1 MNEILTVSQLNR
13 YVKSLLDGDFR
24 LRDLF
29 LRGEISNYTRHY
41 RSGHLYFT
49 LKEGGSAV
57 KAVMF
62 AGYAQELAFEPE
74 NGMAVILRCSV
85 SLYERDGSYQIYV
98 YEMQPDGRGALQVA
112 FEQLYR
118 KLQVQG
124 LFDETNKKPIPRFAQ
139 RIGVVTSETGAALQ
153 DILNILSRRCP
164 MAQVVFAPAL
174 VQGREAP
181 DSLIAALQALDEW
194 GKCDVI
200 IIGRGGGSM
209 EDLWC
214 FNDERL
220 VRQIVACHTPI
231 ISAVGHE
238 TDFTLCDYAADLRA
252 PTPSAAAELAS
263 VKMEQLEERLEILAD
278 RTKRAA
284 GHYLAQKEQQLQR
297 LSLQLTHLTPERR
310 LQEYAEKLQNLWNM
324 IQSSEKS
331 VIIKKQEAL
340 RLQSARLQALD
351 PMARL
356 AGGYSMVLKDGRVLS
371 SVQQVQKGDSLQ
383 VRLHD
388 GVLRVV
394 TEQVTPLKECEKC
407 RKNKTLKSICRSWRK
422 SQKSWSRAISI
433 WTSR

>member
-13 YVKSLLDGDFR
+13 YVKSVLDGDFR

-164 MAQVVFAPAL
+164 MAQVVLAPAL

-284 GHYLAQKEQQLQR
+284 GHCLAQKEQQLQR
-297 LSLQLTHLTPERR
+297 LSLQLAHLTPERR

-371 SVQQVQKGDSLQ
+371 SIQQVQEGDHLQ
-383 VRLHD
+383 VRLYD
-388 GVLRVV
+388 GTLRVL
-394 TEQVTPLKECEKC
+394 TEEVTPLKECEKC
-407 RKNKTLKSICRSWRK
+407 RKN
-422 SQKSWSRAISI
+422 
-433 WTSR
+433 

>member
-1 MNEILTVSQLNR
+1 MVSVLNEILTVSQLNR
-13 YVKSLLDGDFR
+13 YVKSVLDGDFR

-164 MAQVVFAPAL
+164 MAQVVLAPAL

-284 GHYLAQKEQQLQR
+284 GHCLAQKEQQLQR

-331 VIIKKQEAL
+331 VIIKNRRHCDCSPRAC
-340 RLQSARLQALD
+340 RLWIRW
-351 PMARL
+351 
-356 AGGYSMVLKDGRVLS
+356 RVWPA
-371 SVQQVQKGDSLQ
+371 D
-383 VRLHD
+383 
-388 GVLRVV
+388 
-394 TEQVTPLKECEKC
+394 TAWC
-407 RKNKTLKSICRSWRK
+407 
-422 SQKSWSRAISI
+422 
-433 WTSR
+433 

>member
-1 MNEILTVSQLNR
+1 MVSVLNEILTVSQLNR

-284 GHYLAQKEQQLQR
+284 GHCLAQKEQQLQR
-297 LSLQLTHLTPERR
+297 LSLQLAHLTPERR

-371 SVQQVQKGDSLQ
+371 SIQQVQEGDHLQ

-388 GVLRVV
+388 GTLRVL
-394 TEQVTPLKECEKC
+394 TEEVTPLKECEKC
-407 RKNKTLKSICRSWRK
+407 RKN
-422 SQKSWSRAISI
+422 
-433 WTSR
+433 

>member
-13 YVKSLLDGDFR
+13 YVKSVLDGDFR

-57 KAVMF
+57 KAMMF
-62 AGYAQELAFEPE
+62 AGYAQKLAFEPE

-263 VKMEQLEERLEILAD
+263 VKMEELEERLEILAD

-356 AGGYSMVLKDGRVLS
+356 AGGYSIVLKDGRVLS
-371 SVQQVQKGDSLQ
+371 SIQQVQEGDHLQ

-388 GVLRVV
+388 GTLRVV
-394 TEQVTPLKECEKC
+394 TEEVTPLKECEKC
-407 RKNKTLKSICRSWRK
+407 RKN
-422 SQKSWSRAISI
+422 
-433 WTSR
+433 

>member
-49 LKEGGSAV
+49 LKEGGSVV

-164 MAQVVFAPAL
+164 MAQVVLAPAL

-284 GHYLAQKEQQLQR
+284 GHCLAQKEQQLQR
-297 LSLQLTHLTPERR
+297 LSLQLAHLTPERR

-371 SVQQVQKGDSLQ
+371 SIQQVQEGDHLQ

-388 GVLRVV
+388 GTLRVL
-394 TEQVTPLKECEKC
+394 TEEVTPLKECEKC
-407 RKNKTLKSICRSWRK
+407 RKN
-422 SQKSWSRAISI
+422 
-433 WTSR
+433 

>member
-284 GHYLAQKEQQLQR
+284 GHCLAQKEQQLQR
-297 LSLQLTHLTPERR
+297 LSLQLAHLTPERR

-356 AGGYSMVLKDGRVLS
+356 AGGYSIVLKDGRVLS
-371 SVQQVQKGDSLQ
+371 SIQQVQEGDHLQ

-388 GVLRVV
+388 GTLRVL
-394 TEQVTPLKECEKC
+394 TEEVTPLKECEKC
-407 RKNKTLKSICRSWRK
+407 RKN
-422 SQKSWSRAISI
+422 
-433 WTSR
+433 

>member
-49 LKEGGSAV
+49 LKEGGSVV

-164 MAQVVFAPAL
+164 MAQVVLAPAL

-263 VKMEQLEERLEILAD
+263 VKMEQLEERLEILED

-284 GHYLAQKEQQLQR
+284 GHCLAQKEQQLQR
-297 LSLQLTHLTPERR
+297 LSLQLAHLTPERR

-371 SVQQVQKGDSLQ
+371 SIQQAQEGDHLQ

-388 GVLRVV
+388 GTLRVL
-394 TEQVTPLKECEKC
+394 TEEVTPLKECEKC
-407 RKNKTLKSICRSWRK
+407 RKN
-422 SQKSWSRAISI
+422 
-433 WTSR
+433 

>member
-1 MNEILTVSQLNR
+1 MVSVLNEILTVSQLNR

-284 GHYLAQKEQQLQR
+284 GHCLAQKEQQLQR
-297 LSLQLTHLTPERR
+297 LSLQLAHLTPERR

-371 SVQQVQKGDSLQ
+371 SIQQAQEGDHLQ

-388 GVLRVV
+388 GTLRVL
-394 TEQVTPLKECEKC
+394 TEEVTPLKEYEKC
-407 RKNKTLKSICRSWRK
+407 RKN
-422 SQKSWSRAISI
+422 
-433 WTSR
+433 

>member
-1 MNEILTVSQLNR
+1 MVSVLNEILTVSQLNR

-62 AGYAQELAFEPE
+62 AGYEQELAFEPE

-85 SLYERDGSYQIYV
+85 YLYERDGNYQIYV

-164 MAQVVFAPAL
+164 MAQVVLAPAL

-356 AGGYSMVLKDGRVLS
+356 AGGYSMVLKDGCVLS
-371 SVQQVQKGDSLQ
+371 SIQQVQEGDHLQ

-388 GVLRVV
+388 GTLRVV
-394 TEQVTPLKECEKC
+394 TEEVTPLKECEKC
-407 RKNKTLKSICRSWRK
+407 RKN
-422 SQKSWSRAISI
+422 
-433 WTSR
+433 

>member
-1 MNEILTVSQLNR
+1 MVSVLNEILTVSQLNR
-13 YVKSLLDGDFR
+13 YVKSVLDGDFR

-284 GHYLAQKEQQLQR
+284 GHCLAQKEQQLQR
-297 LSLQLTHLTPERR
+297 LSLQLAHLTPERR

-371 SVQQVQKGDSLQ
+371 SIQQVQEGDHLQ

-388 GVLRVV
+388 GTLRVL
-394 TEQVTPLKECEKC
+394 TEEVTPLKECEKC
-407 RKNKTLKSICRSWRK
+407 RKN
-422 SQKSWSRAISI
+422 
-433 WTSR
+433 

>member
-1 MNEILTVSQLNR
+1 MVSVLNEILTVSQLNR

-49 LKEGGSAV
+49 LKEGGSVV

-164 MAQVVFAPAL
+164 MAQVVLAPAL

-200 IIGRGGGSM
+200 IIGRGGGSI

-371 SVQQVQKGDSLQ
+371 SIQQAQEGDHLQ

-388 GVLRVV
+388 GTLRVL
-394 TEQVTPLKECEKC
+394 TEEVTPLKECEKC
-407 RKNKTLKSICRSWRK
+407 RKN
-422 SQKSWSRAISI
+422 
-433 WTSR
+433 

>member
-1 MNEILTVSQLNR
+1 MVSVLNEILTVSQLNR

-49 LKEGGSAV
+49 LKEGGSVV

-371 SVQQVQKGDSLQ
+371 SIQQAQEGDHLQ

-388 GVLRVV
+388 GTLRVL
-394 TEQVTPLKECEKC
+394 TEEVTPLKECEKC
-407 RKNKTLKSICRSWRK
+407 RKN
-422 SQKSWSRAISI
+422 
-433 WTSR
+433 

>member
-1 MNEILTVSQLNR
+1 MVSVLNEILTVSQLNR

-85 SLYERDGSYQIYV
+85 SLYERDGNYQIYV

-371 SVQQVQKGDSLQ
+371 SIQQAQEGDHLQ

-388 GVLRVV
+388 GTLRVL
-394 TEQVTPLKECEKC
+394 TEEVTPLKECEKC
-407 RKNKTLKSICRSWRK
+407 RKN
-422 SQKSWSRAISI
+422 
-433 WTSR
+433 

>member
-1 MNEILTVSQLNR
+1 MVSVLNEILTVSQLNR

-263 VKMEQLEERLEILAD
+263 VKMEELEERLEILAD

-284 GHYLAQKEQQLQR
+284 GHCLAQKEQQLQR

-371 SVQQVQKGDSLQ
+371 SIQQVQEGDHLQ

-388 GVLRVV
+388 GTLRVL
-394 TEQVTPLKECEKC
+394 TEEVTPLKECEKC
-407 RKNKTLKSICRSWRK
+407 RKN
-422 SQKSWSRAISI
+422 
-433 WTSR
+433 

>member
-1 MNEILTVSQLNR
+1 MVSVLNEILTVSQLNR

-284 GHYLAQKEQQLQR
+284 GHCLAQKEQQLQR

-371 SVQQVQKGDSLQ
+371 SIQQAQEGDHLQ

-388 GVLRVV
+388 GTLRVL
-394 TEQVTPLKECEKC
+394 TEEVTPLKECGKC
-407 RKNKTLKSICRSWRK
+407 RKN
-422 SQKSWSRAISI
+422 
-433 WTSR
+433 

>member
-24 LRDLF
+24 LWDLF

-263 VKMEQLEERLEILAD
+263 VKMEELEERLEILAD

-284 GHYLAQKEQQLQR
+284 GHCLAQKEQQLQR
-297 LSLQLTHLTPERR
+297 LSLQLAHLTPERR

-371 SVQQVQKGDSLQ
+371 SIQQVQEGDHLQ

-388 GVLRVV
+388 GTLRVL
-394 TEQVTPLKECEKC
+394 TEEVTPLKECEKC
-407 RKNKTLKSICRSWRK
+407 RKN
-422 SQKSWSRAISI
+422 
-433 WTSR
+433 

>member
-98 YEMQPDGRGALQVA
+98 YEMQPDGRGALEVA

-284 GHYLAQKEQQLQR
+284 GHCLAQKEQQLQR
-297 LSLQLTHLTPERR
+297 LSLQLAHLTPERR

-371 SVQQVQKGDSLQ
+371 SIQQVQEGDHLQ

-388 GVLRVV
+388 GTLRVL
-394 TEQVTPLKECEKC
+394 TEEVTPLKECEKC
-407 RKNKTLKSICRSWRK
+407 RKN
-422 SQKSWSRAISI
+422 
-433 WTSR
+433 

>member
-85 SLYERDGSYQIYV
+85 SLYERDGNYQIYV

-164 MAQVVFAPAL
+164 MAQVVLAPAL

-371 SVQQVQKGDSLQ
+371 SIQQAQEGDHLQ

-388 GVLRVV
+388 GTLRVV

-407 RKNKTLKSICRSWRK
+407 RKN
-422 SQKSWSRAISI
+422 
-433 WTSR
+433 

>member
-49 LKEGGSAV
+49 LKEGGSVV

-85 SLYERDGSYQIYV
+85 SLYERDGNYQIYV

-263 VKMEQLEERLEILAD
+263 VKMEELEERLEILAD

-284 GHYLAQKEQQLQR
+284 GHCLAQKEQQLQR

-371 SVQQVQKGDSLQ
+371 SIQQAQEGDHLQ

-388 GVLRVV
+388 GTLRVL
-394 TEQVTPLKECEKC
+394 TEEVTPLKECEKC
-407 RKNKTLKSICRSWRK
+407 RKN
-422 SQKSWSRAISI
+422 
-433 WTSR
+433 

>member
-49 LKEGGSAV
+49 LKEGGSVV

-74 NGMAVILRCSV
+74 NGMSVILRCSV

-164 MAQVVFAPAL
+164 MAQVVLAPAL

-284 GHYLAQKEQQLQR
+284 GHCLAQKEQQLQR
-297 LSLQLTHLTPERR
+297 LSLQLAHLTPERR

-356 AGGYSMVLKDGRVLS
+356 AGGYSMVLKAGRVLS
-371 SVQQVQKGDSLQ
+371 SIQQVQEGDHLQ

-388 GVLRVV
+388 GTLRVL
-394 TEQVTPLKECEKC
+394 TEEVTPLKECEKC
-407 RKNKTLKSICRSWRK
+407 RKN
-422 SQKSWSRAISI
+422 
-433 WTSR
+433 

>member
-1 MNEILTVSQLNR
+1 MVSVLNEILTVSQLNR

-356 AGGYSMVLKDGRVLS
+356 AGGYSIVLKDGRVLS
-371 SVQQVQKGDSLQ
+371 SIQQVQEGDHLQ

-388 GVLRVV
+388 GTLRVL
-394 TEQVTPLKECEKC
+394 TEEVTPLKECEKC
-407 RKNKTLKSICRSWRK
+407 RKN
-422 SQKSWSRAISI
+422 
-433 WTSR
+433 

>member
-284 GHYLAQKEQQLQR
+284 GHCLAQKEQQLQR

-310 LQEYAEKLQNLWNM
+310 LQEYAEKLQNLWYM

-371 SVQQVQKGDSLQ
+371 SIQQAQEGDHLQ

-388 GVLRVV
+388 GTLRVL
-394 TEQVTPLKECEKC
+394 TEEVTPLKECEKC
-407 RKNKTLKSICRSWRK
+407 RKN
-422 SQKSWSRAISI
+422 
-433 WTSR
+433 

>member
-1 MNEILTVSQLNR
+1 MVSVLNEILTVSQLNR
-13 YVKSLLDGDFR
+13 YVKSVLDGDFR

-164 MAQVVFAPAL
+164 MAQVVLAPAL

-263 VKMEQLEERLEILAD
+263 VKMEELEERLEILAD

-284 GHYLAQKEQQLQR
+284 GHCLAQKEQQLQR

-371 SVQQVQKGDSLQ
+371 SIQQAQEGDHLQ

-388 GVLRVV
+388 GTLRVL
-394 TEQVTPLKECEKC
+394 TEEVTPLKECEKC
-407 RKNKTLKSICRSWRK
+407 RKN
-422 SQKSWSRAISI
+422 
-433 WTSR
+433 

>member
-1 MNEILTVSQLNR
+1 MVSVLNEILTVSQLNR

-62 AGYAQELAFEPE
+62 AGYAQQLAFEPE

-356 AGGYSMVLKDGRVLS
+356 AGGYSMVLKDGCVLS
-371 SVQQVQKGDSLQ
+371 SIQQVQEGDHLQ

-388 GVLRVV
+388 GTLRVL
-394 TEQVTPLKECEKC
+394 TEEVTPLKECEKC
-407 RKNKTLKSICRSWRK
+407 RKN
-422 SQKSWSRAISI
+422 
-433 WTSR
+433 

>member
-1 MNEILTVSQLNR
+1 MVSVLNEILTVSQLNR

-297 LSLQLTHLTPERR
+297 LSLQLAHLTPERR

-407 RKNKTLKSICRSWRK
+407 RKN
-422 SQKSWSRAISI
+422 
-433 WTSR
+433 

>member
-85 SLYERDGSYQIYV
+85 SLYERDGNYQIYV

-278 RTKRAA
+278 HTKRAA

-371 SVQQVQKGDSLQ
+371 SIQQAQEGDHLQ

-388 GVLRVV
+388 GTLRVL
-394 TEQVTPLKECEKC
+394 TEEVTPLKECGKC
-407 RKNKTLKSICRSWRK
+407 RKN
-422 SQKSWSRAISI
+422 
-433 WTSR
+433 

>member
-1 MNEILTVSQLNR
+1 MVSVLNEILTVSQLNR

-263 VKMEQLEERLEILAD
+263 VKMEELEERLEILAD

-284 GHYLAQKEQQLQR
+284 GHCLAQKEQQLQR
-297 LSLQLTHLTPERR
+297 LSLQLAHLTPERR

-371 SVQQVQKGDSLQ
+371 SIQQVQEGDHLQ

-388 GVLRVV
+388 GTLRVL
-394 TEQVTPLKECEKC
+394 TEEVTPLKECEKC
-407 RKNKTLKSICRSWRK
+407 RKN
-422 SQKSWSRAISI
+422 
-433 WTSR
+433 

>member
-62 AGYAQELAFEPE
+62 AGYAQQLAFEPE

-252 PTPSAAAELAS
+252 PTPSAVAELAS

-371 SVQQVQKGDSLQ
+371 SIQQAQEGDHLQ

-388 GVLRVV
+388 GTLRVL
-394 TEQVTPLKECEKC
+394 TEEVTPLKECEKC
-407 RKNKTLKSICRSWRK
+407 RKN
-422 SQKSWSRAISI
+422 
-433 WTSR
+433 

>member
-13 YVKSLLDGDFR
+13 YVKSVLDGDFR

-371 SVQQVQKGDSLQ
+371 SIQQAQEGDHLQ

-388 GVLRVV
+388 GTLRVL
-394 TEQVTPLKECEKC
+394 TEEVTPLKECEKC
-407 RKNKTLKSICRSWRK
+407 RKN
-422 SQKSWSRAISI
+422 
-433 WTSR
+433 

>member
-1 MNEILTVSQLNR
+1 MVSVLNEILTVSQLNR

-164 MAQVVFAPAL
+164 MAQVVLAPAL

-284 GHYLAQKEQQLQR
+284 GHCLAQKEQQLQR
-297 LSLQLTHLTPERR
+297 LSLQLTHFTPERR
-310 LQEYAEKLQNLWNM
+310 LQEYAEKLQNLWYM

-331 VIIKKQEAL
+331 IIIKKQEAL

-371 SVQQVQKGDSLQ
+371 SIQQAQEGDHLQ

-388 GVLRVV
+388 GTLRVL
-394 TEQVTPLKECEKC
+394 TEEVTPLKECEKC
-407 RKNKTLKSICRSWRK
+407 RKN
-422 SQKSWSRAISI
+422 
-433 WTSR
+433 

>member
-13 YVKSLLDGDFR
+13 YVKSVLDGDFR

-49 LKEGGSAV
+49 LKEGGSSV
-57 KAVMF
+57 KAMMF
-62 AGYAQELAFEPE
+62 AGYAQKLAFEPE

-263 VKMEQLEERLEILAD
+263 VKMEELEERLEILAD

-371 SVQQVQKGDSLQ
+371 SIQQAQEGDHLQ

-388 GVLRVV
+388 GTLRVL
-394 TEQVTPLKECEKC
+394 TEEVTPLKECEKC
-407 RKNKTLKSICRSWRK
+407 RKN
-422 SQKSWSRAISI
+422 
-433 WTSR
+433 

>member
-164 MAQVVFAPAL
+164 MVQVVLAPAL

-263 VKMEQLEERLEILAD
+263 VKMEELEERLEILAD

-284 GHYLAQKEQQLQR
+284 GHCLAQKEQQLQR
-297 LSLQLTHLTPERR
+297 LSLQLAHLTPERR

-371 SVQQVQKGDSLQ
+371 SIQQVQEGDHLQ

-388 GVLRVV
+388 GTLRVL
-394 TEQVTPLKECEKC
+394 TEEVTPLKECEKC
-407 RKNKTLKSICRSWRK
+407 RKN
-422 SQKSWSRAISI
+422 
-433 WTSR
+433 

>member
-164 MAQVVFAPAL
+164 MAQVVLAPAL

-284 GHYLAQKEQQLQR
+284 GHCLAQKEQQLQR

-371 SVQQVQKGDSLQ
+371 SIQQAQEGDHLQ

-388 GVLRVV
+388 GTLRVL
-394 TEQVTPLKECEKC
+394 TEEVTPLKECEKC
-407 RKNKTLKSICRSWRK
+407 RKN
-422 SQKSWSRAISI
+422 
-433 WTSR
+433 

>member
-49 LKEGGSAV
+49 LKEGGSVV

-85 SLYERDGSYQIYV
+85 SLYERDGNYQIYV

-164 MAQVVFAPAL
+164 MAQVVLAPAL

-284 GHYLAQKEQQLQR
+284 GHCLAQKEQQLQR

-371 SVQQVQKGDSLQ
+371 SIQQAQEGDHLQ

-388 GVLRVV
+388 GTLRVL
-394 TEQVTPLKECEKC
+394 TEEVTPLKECEKC
-407 RKNKTLKSICRSWRK
+407 RKN
-422 SQKSWSRAISI
+422 
-433 WTSR
+433 

>member
-1 MNEILTVSQLNR
+1 MVSILNEILTVSQLNR
-13 YVKSLLDGDFR
+13 YVKSVLDGDFR

-85 SLYERDGSYQIYV
+85 SLYERDGNYQIYV

-220 VRQIVACHTPI
+220 VRQIVACHAPI

-371 SVQQVQKGDSLQ
+371 SIQQVQEGDHLQ

-388 GVLRVV
+388 GTLRVL
-394 TEQVTPLKECEKC
+394 TEEVTPLKECEKC
-407 RKNKTLKSICRSWRK
+407 RKN
-422 SQKSWSRAISI
+422 
-433 WTSR
+433 

>member
-1 MNEILTVSQLNR
+1 MVSVLNEILTVSQLNR

-153 DILNILSRRCP
+153 DS
-164 MAQVVFAPAL
+164 
-174 VQGREAP
+174 
-181 DSLIAALQALDEW
+181 S
-194 GKCDVI
+194 
-200 IIGRGGGSM
+200 
-209 EDLWC
+209 
-214 FNDERL
+214 
-220 VRQIVACHTPI
+220 
-231 ISAVGHE
+231 IS
-238 TDFTLCDYAADLRA
+238 F
-252 PTPSAAAELAS
+252 PAAARWRRWCLLPHWYREG
-263 VKMEQLEERLEILAD
+263 RL
-278 RTKRAA
+278 
-284 GHYLAQKEQQLQR
+284 
-297 LSLQLTHLTPERR
+297 P
-310 LQEYAEKLQNLWNM
+310 
-324 IQSSEKS
+324 
-331 VIIKKQEAL
+331 
-340 RLQSARLQALD
+340 
-351 PMARL
+351 
-356 AGGYSMVLKDGRVLS
+356 
-371 SVQQVQKGDSLQ
+371 
-383 VRLHD
+383 
-388 GVLRVV
+388 
-394 TEQVTPLKECEKC
+394 
-407 RKNKTLKSICRSWRK
+407 TL
-422 SQKSWSRAISI
+422 
-433 WTSR
+433 

>member
-1 MNEILTVSQLNR
+1 MVSVLNEILTVSQLNR

-62 AGYAQELAFEPE
+62 AGYAQQLAFEPE

-284 GHYLAQKEQQLQR
+284 GHCLAQKEQQLQR

-371 SVQQVQKGDSLQ
+371 SIQQAQEGDHLQ

-388 GVLRVV
+388 GTLRVL
-394 TEQVTPLKECEKC
+394 TEEVTPLKECEKC
-407 RKNKTLKSICRSWRK
+407 RKN
-422 SQKSWSRAISI
+422 
-433 WTSR
+433 

>member
-1 MNEILTVSQLNR
+1 MVSVLNEILTVSQLNR

-85 SLYERDGSYQIYV
+85 SLYERDGNYQIYV

-220 VRQIVACHTPI
+220 VRQIVACHAPI

-356 AGGYSMVLKDGRVLS
+356 AGGYSIVLKDGRVLS
-371 SVQQVQKGDSLQ
+371 SIQQVQEGDHLQ

-388 GVLRVV
+388 GTLRVL
-394 TEQVTPLKECEKC
+394 TEEVTPLKECEKC
-407 RKNKTLKSICRSWRK
+407 RKN
-422 SQKSWSRAISI
+422 
-433 WTSR
+433 

>member
-13 YVKSLLDGDFR
+13 YVKSVLDGDFR

-164 MAQVVFAPAL
+164 MAQVVLAPAL

-263 VKMEQLEERLEILAD
+263 VKMEQLEERLEILED

-284 GHYLAQKEQQLQR
+284 GHCLAQKEQQLQR

-371 SVQQVQKGDSLQ
+371 SIQQAQEGDHLQ

-388 GVLRVV
+388 GTLRVL
-394 TEQVTPLKECEKC
+394 TEEVTPLKECEKC
-407 RKNKTLKSICRSWRK
+407 RKN
-422 SQKSWSRAISI
+422 
-433 WTSR
+433 